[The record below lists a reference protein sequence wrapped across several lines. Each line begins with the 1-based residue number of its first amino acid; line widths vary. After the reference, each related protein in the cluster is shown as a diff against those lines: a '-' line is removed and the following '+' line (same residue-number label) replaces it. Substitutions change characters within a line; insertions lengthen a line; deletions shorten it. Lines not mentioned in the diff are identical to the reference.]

1 MRWVGGGRVRGG
13 ADDWDSDVDVVA
25 LPDAVVVCVVVEV
38 EVEDGV
44 LARLR
49 PSIEMVQ
56 L

>member
-1 MRWVGGGRVRGG
+1 MRGG
-13 ADDWDSDVDVVA
+13 ADDWDGDVDVVA
-25 LPDAVVVCVVVEV
+25 SPDVVVVCVVVEV

-44 LARLR
+44 SARLR